1 MRCGGKIML
10 SYLFILIIV
19 LLNEIK
25 GFASKRLSTKAK
37 SVRDNIEL
45 SAVRNGF
52 CVLMVHFL

>member
-1 MRCGGKIML
+1 ML